1 MKRVVMMTDLE
12 GVAGV
17 VSFEAQAY
25 ADGRYNEDAKAL
37 LTGEINAAV
46 EGLVAE
52 GVEEI
57 LVIDG
62 HGSGGVVFE
71 ALHPAAKLLHGR
83 PTAPR
88 AVWGEVIATYDA
100 AMLVGQHAMAGV
112 PNGNLAHT
120 QSSRSIDFIELNG
133 TPIGETAQFA
143 LFCGGLGVPTI
154 FLSGDDAAC
163 REAEALIPGMI
174 TVAVK
179 QGLSRN
185 SAISLSTAEARRL
198 IREGVRRAV
207 AAQRQEPLA
216 PLRWQGPY
224 VLEKRFFHT
233 DTADRA
239 AEAPGVAR
247 VDGQTVRIEG
257 DDIVS
262 LIYR

>member
-17 VSFEAQAY
+17 VSFETQSY
-25 ADGRYNEDAKAL
+25 ADAKYNEEAKAL

-46 EGLVAE
+46 EGLLAE
-52 GVEEI
+52 DVEEI

-62 HGSGGVVFE
+62 HGSGGVAFE

-83 PTAPR
+83 PSAPR
-88 AVWGEVIATYDA
+88 EVWSEVVETYDA

-120 QSSRSIDFIELNG
+120 QSSRHIDSITLNG
-133 TPIGETAQFA
+133 VPIGETAQFA
-143 LFCGGLGVPTI
+143 LYAGGLGLPTI

-163 REAEALIPGMI
+163 REAESLIPGMI

-185 SAISLSTAEARRL
+185 SAISLSAVEARRL

-216 PLRWQGPY
+216 PLVWEGPY

-239 AEAPGVAR
+239 AEAPDVAR
-247 VDGQTVRIEG
+247 VDGQTVRMEG
-257 DDIVS
+257 EDIVS
-262 LIYR
+262 LIFR

>member
-1 MKRVVMMTDLE
+1 MKRIVMMTDLE

-17 VSFEAQAY
+17 VSFHEQAY
-25 ADGRYNEDAKAL
+25 RDAKYNEEAKAL

-46 EGLVAE
+46 EGLLAE
-52 GVEEI
+52 DVEEI

-62 HGSGGVVFE
+62 HGAGGVTFE
-71 ALHPAAKLLHGR
+71 ALHPAAKLMHGR
-83 PTAPR
+83 PVAPLEVR
-88 AVWGEVIATYDA
+88 SAVIETYDA

-112 PNGNLAHT
+112 PEGNLAHT
-120 QSSRSIDFIELNG
+120 QSSRSIEYIELNG

-143 LFCGGLGVPTI
+143 LYCGGLGVPTI

-185 SAISLSTAEARRL
+185 SAISLSAMEARRL
-198 IREGVRRAV
+198 IREGVQRAV
-207 AAQRQEPLA
+207 VAQRKEPLE
-216 PLRWQGPY
+216 PLVWEGPY
-224 VLEKRFFHT
+224 VLVKRFFHT

-239 AEAPGVAR
+239 AEAPDVERAGAR
-247 VDGQTVRIEG
+247 TVRIEG
-257 DDIVS
+257 HDIVS

>member
-1 MKRVVMMTDLE
+1 MKQVVMMTDLE

-25 ADGRYNEDAKAL
+25 ADGRYNEEAKAL

-46 EGLVAE
+46 EGLLAE
-52 GVEEI
+52 DVEKI
-57 LVIDG
+57 MIIDG
-62 HGSGGVVFE
+62 HGSGGVTFE
-71 ALHPAAKLLHGR
+71 ALHPAARLLHGR
-83 PTAPR
+83 PSAPR
-88 AVWGEVIATYDA
+88 EVWAEIIETYDT

-120 QSSRSIDFIELNG
+120 QSSRAIDYIKLNG

-163 REAEALIPGMI
+163 REAESLIPGMT
-174 TVAVK
+174 TVTVK

-185 SAISLSTAEARRL
+185 SAISLSAMEARRL
-198 IREGVRRAV
+198 IREGVQRAV
-207 AAQRQEPLA
+207 AVQRQA
-216 PLRWQGPY
+216 PLDPLVWEGPY

-239 AEAPGVAR
+239 ADAPDVKR

-262 LIYR
+262 LIFR

>member
-17 VSFEAQAY
+17 VSFEPQAY
-25 ADGRYNEDAKAL
+25 ADGRYNEEARVL

-46 EGLVAE
+46 EGLLAAD
-52 GVEEI
+52 VEEI

-71 ALHPAAKLLHGR
+71 ALHPAAKLMHGR

-88 AVWGEVIATYDA
+88 EVQNRIIETYDA

-120 QSSRSIDFIELNG
+120 QSSRSIDAITLNG

-143 LFCGGLGVPTI
+143 LYCGGLGVPTI

-163 REAEALIPGMI
+163 CEAESLIPGM
-174 TVAVK
+174 TMVAVK

-185 SAISLSTAEARRL
+185 AAISLSAVEARRL
-198 IREGVRRAV
+198 IREGVERAV
-207 AAQRQEPLA
+207 LAQRQEPLD
-216 PLRWQGPY
+216 PLVWEGPY

-239 AEAPGVAR
+239 AEAPDVAR
-247 VDGQTVRIEG
+247 VDAQTVRIED